1 MKSKEIEMK
10 IIILNPE
17 ELEKAKEEFTKN
29 VIKAYKQKQL
39 TTDKQGWKAFKK

>member
-1 MKSKEIEMK
+1 MKNKELK

-29 VIKAYKQKQL
+29 VIKAYNEKKVTL
-39 TTDKQGWKAFKK
+39 DKQG